1 MGSYGDAWLRC
12 ERCGIWGK
20 CLRVVPPG
28 VPALIDID
36 GLGGI
41 ICNPCYDRGPPRLL
55 GEWMHW
61 LRLQPRRWD
70 IRYVRR
76 GQGYEPIRVE
86 AKATTKGNR
95 DNGYAPTRGEANGG
109 KGTAATGKGKG
120 KHEDEWR
127 RQTKGKELG
136 QANGEFNMM
145 TARDGEGG
153 QAFKGQ
159 RSDGKGK
166 GYKPSV
172 RIYV

>member
-1 MGSYGDAWLRC
+1 
-12 ERCGIWGK
+12 
-20 CLRVVPPG
+20 
-28 VPALIDID
+28 
-36 GLGGI
+36 
-41 ICNPCYDRGPPRLL
+41 
-55 GEWMHW
+55 MHW
-61 LRLQPRRWD
+61 LRLQPRHWD

-95 DNGYAPTRGEANGG
+95 DNGHAQTGGDANGG

-127 RQTKGKELG
+127 RQTKGAELG
-136 QANGEFNMM
+136 RAHREFNKS

-153 QAFKGQ
+153 QASKGK
-159 RSDGKGK
+159 RSDGQGK
-166 GYKPSV
+166 GYKPIE